1 MSAPGSDRAAA
12 GPPQGGERPLGGQ
25 RTTRSGGA
33 WGRHDHIDGRGA
45 GILLACCLFWGLQQV
60 LVKATLPELPPVF
73 QVGLRFIGALA
84 LLLLWCRWRG
94 IPLWE
99 RDGTLG
105 AGLLAGVLFAAEF
118 AAMYLGLQYT
128 TASRLTVFLYTS
140 PFWVAVLLPLFVPTE
155 RLRAVQWAGL
165 ACAFAAVVFAL
176 SGGFAQGAG
185 DTWRGDLLALLAG
198 ALWGLTTVTIRATRL
213 GAASP
218 EKTLFYQV
226 AVSAATLPL
235 LSLALGE
242 AWVWQW
248 SAFATTSM
256 VLQTVVGAFASYLA
270 WMWLLAHYPATR
282 ISAFVFLTPL
292 FALLAGA
299 LWLREPVTPSLV
311 AALALV
317 AVGIVLVNRRAPAPK
332 AQA

>member
-1 MSAPGSDRAAA
+1 VT
-12 GPPQGGERPLGGQ
+12 ERKAHLDSQ
-25 RTTRSGGA
+25 A
-33 WGRHDHIDGRGA
+33 V
-45 GILLACCLFWGLQQV
+45 GILLACCLFWGGQQV

-73 QVGLRFIGALA
+73 QAGLRFVGATV
-84 LLLLWCRWRG
+84 LLLLWCRRRA
-94 IPLWE
+94 IPLWQ

-118 AAMYLGLQYT
+118 AGMYLGLQHT

-140 PFWVAVLLPLFVPTE
+140 PFWVAVLLPLFAPSE
-155 RLRAVQWAGL
+155 RLRAVQWVGL

-176 SGGFAQGAG
+176 REGFGPGGGA
-185 DTWRGDLLALLAG
+185 TWRGDLLGLLAG
-198 ALWGLTTVTIRATRL
+198 AMWGLTTVTIRATRL
-213 GAASP
+213 ATASP

-226 AVSAATLPL
+226 AVSAVALPL

-242 AWVWQW
+242 AWVWHW
-248 SAFATTSM
+248 SAFAATSLA
-256 VLQTVVGAFASYLA
+256 LQTAVGAFTSYLA

-317 AVGIVLVNRRAPAPK
+317 AVGIVLVNRRAPVRADAP
-332 AQA
+332 AR